1 MCKIFLAIAENH
13 RELIV
18 LVGSIE
24 FTNARRRSMDVL
36 GRVFE
41 HLQAKSSPAPKSRV
55 GGQFYH
61 SSWVV
66 KILTPRHGRTH
77 DLRSGSGGMTRENL
91 KGPGYGV

>member
-1 MCKIFLAIAENH
+1 LCKIFLPIAENH
-13 RELIV
+13 RELIL

-24 FTNARRRSMDVL
+24 FTNVRRRSMDVL

-41 HLQAKSSPAPKSRV
+41 YFLAKSSPAPKSRV
-55 GGQFYH
+55 SGQFYH
-61 SSWVV
+61 SSWAV

>member
-24 FTNARRRSMDVL
+24 FTNARRRSMDVF

-41 HLQAKSSPAPKSRV
+41 HLLAKSSPAPKSRV

-61 SSWVV
+61 SSRVV

-77 DLRSGSGGMTRENL
+77 DLRSGSGGMTRENF